1 MEGEWSQKKVRL
13 KKKAQLTGLV
23 QMWFGFEKILMDQNL
38 RQGFSPLQ
46 NQVSLL
52 LLSVVMVEVV
62 VMVEKWRLLIPQE
75 DWMIEKHVLISLL
88 EESDG

>member
-1 MEGEWSQKKVRL
+1 MR
-13 KKKAQLTGLV
+13 
-23 QMWFGFEKILMDQNL
+23 FGFEKILMDQNL
-38 RQGFSPLQ
+38 HQGLSPLQ
-46 NQVSLL
+46 NQVSPL

-75 DWMIEKHVLISLL
+75 DWMIEKHVLIFLL